1 MWAYDQR
8 QPTACWVESSLHT
21 GSTLKLAW
29 RNRQSIYGSEPR
41 FDAMQDFSNEQAF
54 FIGYATVRKL
64 SASPYRLH
72 TDRTKHWCGR
82 LSLDLTMALLI
93 ADVHSLYNIRVNNVL
108 ANIPEFA
115 EAFHCAPGTRM
126 NPGKRCSMY

>member
-1 MWAYDQR
+1 MEKPSKHLWVGTALRCNARFQQR
-8 QPTACWVESSLHT
+8 ASLLH
-21 GSTLKLAW
+21 
-29 RNRQSIYGSEPR
+29 RICN
-41 FDAMQDFSNEQAF
+41 
-54 FIGYATVRKL
+54 
-64 SASPYRLH
+64 ASPYRLH